1 VRHADKGRSAHFFS
15 APSSVELDQ
24 KNRSRAFF
32 SQLLKN
38 SSGVFFPQLVAC
50 DAGSTRQQTIDGF
63 KGAQKGYR

>member
-1 VRHADKGRSAHFFS
+1 VRHADKGRSAHFFLPLLQS
-15 APSSVELDQ
+15 NLTKRTEVEHI
-24 KNRSRAFF
+24 F

>member
-1 VRHADKGRSAHFFS
+1 LTKRTE
-15 APSSVELDQ
+15 VEH
-24 KNRSRAFF
+24 FF